1 MRKRIARS
9 TLITLALGLATLGFA
24 GTAAAEDYRVGFAQ
38 PIDTLNPF
46 QAYSSPTYFIYNG
59 VYDLLVNFDTKT
71 GSPDPE
77 HSLAESWDTS
87 SDGKVWTYHLRDG
100 VKWADGEP
108 FTSED
113 VRWTFQTVID
123 TQNVL
128 QGYLAGVT
136 KVEAPDPQT
145 VVLTLDKP
153 SAKMTSIYIPIL
165 PEHKW
170 KDAPNKKGAAIQ
182 KFEEKLPIIGTGPFM
197 VTKLDRKQTTV
208 LEQNPNFWGD
218 PKPKMDRI
226 LLTVFGDPEAVLRDL
241 KSKKLDALVSGNS
254 RWVKEL
260 ESDDSLRVWSA
271 ASPGFTEIA
280 FNSCPAAGAGT
291 CTGPGKGANVAVVQ
305 DPAIRQALAYAI
317 DRQNL
322 VDTVYAGQATPGNG
336 LISPYYS
343 RFYQSY
349 ADDPDYGYPHDPE
362 KAKEVLAAGGWV
374 CEGDAVCEKN
384 GVKAHFELMTR
395 VDNTEE
401 TNAGKRI
408 KAWARDVGID
418 IDVQPVTEDAINNK
432 IYASGTKPDT
442 YAPTYDAFL
451 WGWAGDPDTPDFN
464 FEVLRTGSSWQ
475 DSYYSNPEYDQKSLE
490 SRQTVGDDQKRLDLM
505 HESEKLLLR
514 DLPYLILVH
523 DHVIYVTRRDT
534 WHNYQPSP
542 EGDAPAPLT
551 TNWLQLTSLEP
562 GPGSDADEVV
572 AAAPEETAPT
582 ETEAAGSA
590 ESDGSVTTAA
600 AEGAD
605 SGTASSPESAEPAA
619 TTDDA
624 ATVAA
629 PVEDADGGGGGMSTG
644 VVILIVL
651 LAMAIG
657 GAIVLILT
665 RGRRGGREPMEWDE

>member
-1 MRKRIARS
+1 MGKRIAR
-9 TLITLALGLATLGFA
+9 TMVFTVALALASLGLA
-24 GTAAAEDYRVGFAQ
+24 GTAGAQDYRVGFAQ
-38 PIDTLNPF
+38 PIDSLNPF
-46 QAYSSPTYFIYNG
+46 VAYSSPTYFVYNG

-71 GSPDPE
+71 GQPDPE
-77 HSLAESWDTS
+77 HSLAESWETS

-113 VRWTFQTVID
+113 VRWTFQTVLD

-136 KVEAPDPQT
+136 KIEALDPLT
-145 VVLTLDKP
+145 VRVTLDKP

-165 PEHKW
+165 PAHKW
-170 KDAPNKKGAAIQ
+170 KDAPKKGAAIQ
-182 KFEEKLPIIGTGPFM
+182 KYEEKLPIIGTGPFM

-226 LLTVFGDPEAVLRDL
+226 LLTVYGDAEAVLRDL
-241 KSKKLDALVSGNS
+241 KAKRLDALVSGNS

-260 ESDDSLRVWSA
+260 ENDDSLRVWSS

-280 FNSCPAAGAGT
+280 FNSCPPAGAGT

-343 RFYQSY
+343 SFYQSY

-362 KAKEVLAAGGWV
+362 KAKEILAAGGWT
-374 CEGDAVCEKN
+374 CEGGDVCEKD
-384 GVKAHFELMTR
+384 GVKAQFELMTR

-408 KAWARDVGID
+408 KAWAREVGID

-432 IYASGTKPDT
+432 IYASGSKPDT
-442 YAPTYDAFL
+442 YSPTYDAFL
-451 WGWAGDPDTPDFN
+451 WGWSGDPDTPDFN

-505 HESEKLLLR
+505 HDSEKLILR
-514 DLPYLILVH
+514 DLPYIILVH

-542 EGDAPAPLT
+542 EGDSPAPLT

-562 GPGSDADEVV
+562 GPGPDADEI
-572 AAAPEETAPT
+572 AAEEP
-582 ETEAAGSA
+582 A
-590 ESDGSVTTAA
+590 ESAPDATDEAGAAESGGEVTTAA
-600 AEGAD
+600 AEGAE
-605 SGTASSPESAEPAA
+605 SGAASSPESAEPAA

-629 PVEDADGGGGGMSTG
+629 PIEDEDGGGGGMSTG

-665 RGRRGGREPMEWDE
+665 RGRRGGREPIEWDV

>member
-1 MRKRIARS
+1 MGKRIAR
-9 TLITLALGLATLGFA
+9 TIVFTAALALAALGSA
-24 GTAAAEDYRVGFAQ
+24 GTAGAEDYRVGFSQ

-46 QAYSSPTYFIYNG
+46 QAYSVPTYFVYNG
-59 VYDLLVNFDTKT
+59 VYDLLVNFDTAT
-71 GSPDPE
+71 GGPDPE
-77 HSLAESWDTS
+77 HSLAESWETS
-87 SDGKVWTYHLRDG
+87 TDGRVWTYHLREG
-100 VKWADGEP
+100 VKWGDGEP

-136 KVEAPDPQT
+136 KVEALDPLT
-145 VVLTLDKP
+145 VRLTLDKP

-165 PEHKW
+165 PAHKW
-170 KDAPNKKGAAIQ
+170 KDAPKKGAAIQ
-182 KFEEKLPIIGTGPFM
+182 KFEEELPIVGTGPFM

-226 LLTVFGDPEAVLRDL
+226 LLTVYGDPEAVLRDL
-241 KSKKLDALVSGNS
+241 KANRLDALVNGNS
-254 RWVKEL
+254 RWVQEL
-260 ESDDSLRVWSA
+260 QNDDSLRVWSA
-271 ASPGFTEIA
+271 ASPGFTSIGL
-280 FNSCPAAGAGT
+280 NSCPAAGAGT

-305 DPAIRQALAYAI
+305 DPAIRQALAFAI

-343 RFYQSY
+343 RFFQSY
-349 ADDPDYGYPHDPE
+349 ADDPEYGYPHDVDR
-362 KAKEVLAAGGWV
+362 AKEVLAAGGWT
-374 CEGDAVCEKN
+374 CEGDGVCEKD
-384 GVKAHFELMTR
+384 GVKAQFELMVR
-395 VDNTEE
+395 VDNTED
-401 TNAGKRI
+401 TNAAKRI
-408 KAWARDVGID
+408 KAWAREVGID

-432 IYASGTKPDT
+432 IYASGSKPDT

-451 WGWAGDPDTPDFN
+451 WGWGGDSDTPDFN

-475 DSYYSNPEYDQKSLE
+475 DTYYSNPEYDRVSLE
-490 SRQTVGDDQKRLDLM
+490 SRQTLDEDARIEMM
-505 HESEKLLLR
+505 HEAEKMILR
-514 DLPYLILVH
+514 DLPYIILVH

-562 GPGSDADEVV
+562 GPGPDADEV
-572 AAAPEETAPT
+572 AAEQPT
-582 ETEAAGSA
+582 ESEPAATGEAGVV
-590 ESDGSVTTAA
+590 ESEGEVSTAA
-600 AEGAD
+600 AEGAE
-605 SGTASSPESAEPAA
+605 SGAASSPESAEPAA

-629 PVEDADGGGGGMSTG
+629 PTEDEDGGGGGMSTG

-665 RGRRGGREPMEWDE
+665 RGRRGGREPIEWDE